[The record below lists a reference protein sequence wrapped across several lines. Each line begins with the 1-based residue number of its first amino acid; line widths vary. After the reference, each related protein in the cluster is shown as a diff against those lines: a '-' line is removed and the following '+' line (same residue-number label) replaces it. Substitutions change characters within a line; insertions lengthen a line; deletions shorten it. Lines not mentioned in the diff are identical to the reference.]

1 MEYIA
6 YGPPDLEA
14 NVTALNAAEM
24 QVLRCNTLD
33 SVCFTSV
40 LGKRV
45 PNYLLSTCSQRAL
58 LLYPKLPKYTYIFGA
73 SAWWVYTG
81 ENPPQRLQ
89 VCANLVRSSWR
100 SVDMVRRQLPASQ
113 YVQIAGVPCICL
125 EYAALEMALHAGRA
139 QGHEVILTACRY
151 GANRSGL
158 LTAFNYLRGRSR
170 NSWLEQLINE
180 LVPATISISAPLRAS
195 GAAGGIDT
203 VNLAH
208 NC

>member
-14 NVTALNAAEM
+14 NVTALNTTET

-58 LLYPKLPKYTYIFGA
+58 LLSPKLPKYTYIFGA
-73 SAWWVYTG
+73 SAWWVHTG

-125 EYAALEMALHAGRA
+125 EHAALEMALHAGRA
-139 QGHEVILTACRY
+139 QGPEVILTACRH
-151 GANRSGL
+151 GANRSRL

-170 NSWLEQLINE
+170 NGWLEQLINE
-180 LVPATISISAPLRAS
+180 LLPAVISTRTLGTGST
-195 GAAGGIDT
+195 AGRIDT

-208 NC
+208 DR

>member
-14 NVTALNAAEM
+14 NVTALNTTET

-58 LLYPKLPKYTYIFGA
+58 LLSPKLPKYTYIFGA
-73 SAWWVYTG
+73 SAWWVHTG

-100 SVDMVRRQLPASQ
+100 SVDMVRR
-113 YVQIAGVPCICL
+113 
-125 EYAALEMALHAGRA
+125 A
-139 QGHEVILTACRY
+139 QGPEVILTACRY

-158 LTAFNYLRGRSR
+158 LTAFNYLRGHSR

-180 LVPATISISAPLRAS
+180 LLPAIISNRAIGTGGAAS
-195 GAAGGIDT
+195 GIDAVDLT
-203 VNLAH
+203 H

>member
-14 NVTALNAAEM
+14 NVTALNTTET

-58 LLYPKLPKYTYIFGA
+58 LLSPKLPKYTYIFGA

-125 EYAALEMALHAGRA
+125 EHAALEMALHAGRA
-139 QGHEVILTACRY
+139 QGPEVILTACRY
-151 GANRSGL
+151 GANRSRL

-170 NSWLEQLINE
+170 NGWLEQLINE
-180 LVPATISISAPLRAS
+180 LLPAVISTRTLGTGST
-195 GAAGGIDT
+195 AGRIDT
-203 VNLAH
+203 VNLTH
-208 NC
+208 DR